1 VYVIYYLE
9 NIGILKWFNGLQRQK
24 WYFFILYWLLGE
36 KCSTINVLQIFSY
49 PLDVCKFAGIAGKYD
64 HRWLSG
70 DQYFFKELS
79 PIKREFCMPIA
90 YQYFINFCR
99 VVCFC

>member
-1 VYVIYYLE
+1 MVYKDKSDIFYTVLT
-9 NIGILKWFNGLQRQK
+9 
-24 WYFFILYWLLGE
+24 
-36 KCSTINVLQIFSY
+36 CSTINVLQIFSY
-49 PLDVCKFAGIAGKYD
+49 PLDVCKFAGIAGKYY
-64 HRWLSG
+64 HRWLSA